1 MVFGFTTTYAVSVS
15 PLKLVVSLNSVH
27 GEVYSIHYAIK
38 FVSGYRKWYWPE
50 ETLAGCHGSD
60 RMRNR
65 CPRFSSSSKSIIAHD
80 RHGYRMWRDPKE
92 RCAHAQPEV
101 AQYPTASAL
110 VLLSRTS
117 ASYLSFSSPFTG
129 DCRVYRKWKIRLCQE
144 IRTQY
149 PTYDDPN
156 TRSHLV
162 VLWRIADFIRNR
174 IWSGLSTRFTG
185 LGHPRPQRKRFNHF
199 ERSHGRNGPK
209 GGFTV
214 CEKKSPQKHQRH
226 VHRSESVSS
235 RKTSKNHKS
244 QCPLHGRLQKLERR
258 IADHG
263 ASIPNA
269 SQENA
274 IFPLS
279 ELRPY
284 LTAIWWSIWSNTR
297 RISWDWEPSSFPV
310 RNRKHMSSH
319 EKDVTSRFLS
329 LLHQMLRE

>member
-1 MVFGFTTTYAVSVS
+1 MTSRDTAGL
-15 PLKLVVSLNSVH
+15 PLEGVGCTH
-27 GEVYSIHYAIK
+27 GQ
-38 FVSGYRKWYWPE
+38 
-50 ETLAGCHGSD
+50 
-60 RMRNR
+60 
-65 CPRFSSSSKSIIAHD
+65 
-80 RHGYRMWRDPKE
+80 PK
-92 RCAHAQPEV
+92 V

-274 IFPLS
+274 IFPGSLC
-279 ELRPY
+279 PTY
-284 LTAIWWSIWSNTR
+284 GQ
-297 RISWDWEPSSFPV
+297 
-310 RNRKHMSSH
+310 
-319 EKDVTSRFLS
+319 TSRQQGDRYETKHAGYPEIENIHLS
-329 LLHQMLRE
+329 R